1 MIIGIA
7 AEVHGD
13 KLMNLKPIK
22 ILAAIVALGMLGCGT
37 EAFSQAPRAKVGT
50 LTCNLAPTVG
60 LIVASHQRLSCTY
73 TSDGPFPREVY
84 VGSITTVGLDIGV
97 KGGGR
102 MLWAVFAP
110 TSGFPHGA
118 LAGTYVGASADVAV
132 GLGLGANALVGGSHR
147 SFALQPLSVEANT
160 GVNLAAGVSELRLH
174 WAR

>member
-1 MIIGIA
+1 M
-7 AEVHGD
+7 
-13 KLMNLKPIK
+13 MNSKPAR
-22 ILAAIVALGMLGCGT
+22 ILAAIVAIGMFGSAT
-37 EAFSQAPRAKVGT
+37 AAFAQAPRAKVGA

-60 LIVASHQRLSCTY
+60 FIIGSHQRLSCTY
-73 TSDGPFPREVY
+73 TPDGPFPPEVY
-84 VGSITTVGLDIGV
+84 VGSISTIGLDIGV

-118 LAGTYVGASADVAV
+118 LAGTYVGASADIAV
-132 GLGLGANALVGGSHR
+132 GLGLGANALLGGSHR

-160 GVNLAAGVSELRLH
+160 GINLAAGISELRLH

>member
-1 MIIGIA
+1 M
-7 AEVHGD
+7 E
-13 KLMNLKPIK
+13 IK
-22 ILAAIVALGMLGCGT
+22 IMSSKPVRVLAAIVALGIVGSAT
-37 EAFSQAPRAKVGT
+37 VAFAQAPRAKVGA
-50 LTCNLAPTVG
+50 LACNLAPTVG
-60 LIVASHQRLSCTY
+60 FIVGSHQRLSCTY
-73 TSDGPFPREVY
+73 TPDGPFPPEVY

-132 GLGLGANALVGGSHR
+132 GLGLGANALLGGSHR
-147 SFALQPLSVEANT
+147 SFALQPLSLEANT

>member
-1 MIIGIA
+1 MEKEI
-7 AEVHGD
+7 
-13 KLMNLKPIK
+13 MNSTRIRA
-22 ILAAIVALGMLGCGT
+22 LAAIVALGILGSAT
-37 EAFSQAPRAKVGT
+37 SAFAQAPRAKVGG
-50 LTCNLAPTVG
+50 LACNLAPTVG
-60 LIVASHQRLSCTY
+60 FIVGSHQRLSCTY
-73 TSDGPFPREVY
+73 TPDGPFRPEIY
-84 VGSITTVGLDIGV
+84 VGSISTVGLDIGV

-147 SFALQPLSVEANT
+147 SFALQPVSIEANT
-160 GVNLAAGVSELRLH
+160 GINLAAGVSELRLH